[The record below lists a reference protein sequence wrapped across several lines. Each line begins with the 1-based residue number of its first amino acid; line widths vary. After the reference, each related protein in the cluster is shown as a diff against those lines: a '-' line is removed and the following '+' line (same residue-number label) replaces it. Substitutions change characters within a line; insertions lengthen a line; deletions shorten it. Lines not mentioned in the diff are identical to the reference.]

1 MSAPYWSQPGD
12 PFDNPYSNPQMDLT
26 LPALFD
32 AFDAL
37 RAAALFADDPDEGA
51 TVAETLKAA
60 EMIKFGFE
68 PSTDEAKGLHLLI
81 GAVRRKAAEVP
92 S

>member
-1 MSAPYWSQPGD
+1 
-12 PFDNPYSNPQMDLT
+12 MDLT
-26 LPALFD
+26 LPSVVRRVRRS
-32 AFDAL
+32 

-51 TVAETLKAA
+51 TVAKALKAA